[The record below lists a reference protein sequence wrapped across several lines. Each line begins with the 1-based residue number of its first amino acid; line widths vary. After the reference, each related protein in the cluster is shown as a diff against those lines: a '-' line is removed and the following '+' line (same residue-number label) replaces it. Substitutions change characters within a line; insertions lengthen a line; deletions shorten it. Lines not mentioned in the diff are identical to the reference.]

1 MHLPVCRCA
10 RIIDIRSC
18 LAKSLQE
25 IVPVFFW
32 FTVYCDLNIRV
43 FTSEISAATKYFYNF
58 YRSCDVLAFGAPAR
72 PEVILRKN

>member
-1 MHLPVCRCA
+1 MFGEVVT
-10 RIIDIRSC
+10 
-18 LAKSLQE
+18 KQ

-32 FTVYCDLNIRV
+32 FTVYSDLNFPV

-72 PEVILRKN
+72 PKIAMYYFLARL